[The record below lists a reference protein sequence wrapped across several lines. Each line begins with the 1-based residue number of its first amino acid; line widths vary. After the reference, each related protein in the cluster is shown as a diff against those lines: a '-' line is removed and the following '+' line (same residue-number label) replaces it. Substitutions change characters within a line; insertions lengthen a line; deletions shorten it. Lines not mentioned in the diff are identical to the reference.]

1 MADWRKLA
9 KALALADGRIDTRE
23 TAIIK
28 AEIWADG
35 KLDKS
40 ELEFLLDLKK
50 SAKGTV
56 GEFNKMLFSALKAA
70 VLADGE
76 ISAKEANWLR
86 QFLYADGKIDDEE
99 KAFLKELKAGASTT
113 APEFETLYRQAMG
126 GGA

>member
-9 KALALADGRIDTRE
+9 KSLALADGRIDTRE

-28 AEIWADG
+28 NEIWADG

-50 SAKGTV
+50 SATSTV
-56 GEFNKMLFSALKAA
+56 GEFNKMLFAALKAA

-86 QFLYADGKIDDEE
+86 QFLYADGKIDEEE
-99 KAFLKELKAGASTT
+99 KAFLRELKAGASATC
-113 APEFETLYRQAMG
+113 PEFDALYRQAV
-126 GGA
+126 GA